1 MPPLPHAEGEEGA
14 DGGAQG
20 GAEGE
25 EGSGGALEVSVALVR
40 CAVTLAR
47 AHADAEGKTCRP
59 QLIQMRASAGF
70 VELAR
75 RAARLRTAD
84 VARLGDGARLA
95 FWLNVY
101 NALVLHGCALH
112 AAELPHGCLR
122 LVRLHARFC
131 YEVGGHAVSAIEIEH
146 AVLRGRLPRP
156 AFPGAS
162 WLIPKFGAAD
172 PRAALAPPPCAL
184 L

>member
-1 MPPLPHAEGEEGA
+1 MPHAEGEEGA

-20 GAEGE
+20 GVEVE
-25 EGSGGALEVSVALVR
+25 EGSGGALEVSVALAR
-40 CAVTLAR
+40 CAVALAR
-47 AHADAEGKTCRP
+47 AHADADGKTCRP

-112 AAELPHGCLR
+112 AAELPHGCL
-122 LVRLHARFC
+122 VRVR
-131 YEVGGHAVSAIEIEH
+131 VRVRVRVKVRVRVRVS
-146 AVLRGRLPRP
+146 
-156 AFPGAS
+156 
-162 WLIPKFGAAD
+162 
-172 PRAALAPPPCAL
+172 
-184 L
+184 